1 MDPFGTATGTG
12 PLAGLGVLLLHA
24 VCGLVLGT
32 VYGFTQGHGTPGG
45 MESRHAMVS
54 TRVAWRLTL
63 GAMIDVAT
71 SLALTGIYLAF
82 ATPTFLKPTDPMPT

>member
-1 MDPFGTATGTG
+1 
-12 PLAGLGVLLLHA
+12 
-24 VCGLVLGT
+24 
-32 VYGFTQGHGTPGG
+32 